1 MKAAAIIVGFVAM
14 AVLVL
19 SYQQK
24 TRKWILICNI
34 TARCLFILQYIMLF
48 AFEGMAL
55 DIVGVVGSLLAQQ
68 KDKPIIRRHQKTVVI
83 GVNVLIIAVGLGM
96 YRNLFSL
103 FPLVAVL
110 LQIDALWCSKEKY
123 VRLLSLI
130 AVPWWLVY
138 NFYCSAYGSVAGDL
152 MSLFSLLIAVFRYD
166 VKKEKRSCLKNDM
179 HPKS

>member
-1 MKAAAIIVGFVAM
+1 MKTAAIIVGFVAM

-34 TARCLFILQYIMLF
+34 TARSLFILQYILLF

-55 DIVGVVGSLLAQQ
+55 DLVGVIGSVLAQQ
-68 KDKPIIRRHQKTVVI
+68 KDKPFVKKHQRAVVI
-83 GVNVLIIAVGLGM
+83 GVNVLIVAVGVAM

-103 FPLVAVL
+103 LPLVAVL
-110 LQIDALWCSKEKY
+110 LQIDALWCSKEKH

-130 AVPWWLVY
+130 AVPWWVVY
-138 NFYCSAYGSVAGDL
+138 NAYCSAWGSVAGDL
-152 MSLFSLLIAVFRYD
+152 MSLVSLVTAMLRYD
-166 VKKEKRSCLKNDM
+166 LKKK
-179 HPKS
+179 

>member
-1 MKAAAIIVGFVAM
+1 MKTAAIIVGFVAM

-34 TARCLFILQYIMLF
+34 AARSLFILQYIMLF

-55 DIVGVVGSLLAQQ
+55 DIVGIVGSLLAQQ
-68 KDKPIIRRHQKTVVI
+68 KDKPFIQKHQKAVVV
-83 GVNVLIIAVGLGM
+83 GVNALIIAVGLAM

-103 FPLVAVL
+103 LPLVAVL
-110 LQIDALWCSKEKY
+110 LQIDALWCSKEKH

-130 AVPWWLVY
+130 AVPWWLIY
-138 NFYCSAYGSVAGDL
+138 NGYCSAWGSVAGDL
-152 MSLFSLLIAVFRYD
+152 MSLVSLVAAMLRYD
-166 VKKEKRSCLKNDM
+166 LKKVAK
-179 HPKS
+179 

>member
-1 MKAAAIIVGFVAM
+1 MKIAAIIVGFLAM
-14 AVLVL
+14 FMLVL

-34 TARCLFILQYIMLF
+34 TARSLFILQYILLF

-55 DIVGVVGSLLAQQ
+55 DLVGIVGSVLAQWKEKPFIQ
-68 KDKPIIRRHQKTVVI
+68 KHQKLVVI
-83 GVNVLIIAVGLGM
+83 GVNALIVAVGLAM

-103 FPLVAVL
+103 LPLIAVL

-138 NFYCSAYGSVAGDL
+138 NVYCSAYGSVAGDL
-152 MSLFSLLIAVFRYD
+152 MSLISLLIAMFRYD
-166 VKKEKRSCLKNDM
+166 LKKK
-179 HPKS
+179 

>member
-1 MKAAAIIVGFVAM
+1 MKTAAIIVGFAAM

-34 TARCLFILQYIMLF
+34 TARSLFILQYILLF

-55 DIVGVVGSLLAQQ
+55 DLVGIVGSVLAQW
-68 KDKPIIRRHQKTVVI
+68 KDKPFIQKHQKSVVI
-83 GVNVLIIAVGLGM
+83 GVNVLIIAVGLAM

-103 FPLVAVL
+103 LPLVAVL

-138 NFYCSAYGSVAGDL
+138 NVYCSAYGSVAGDL
-152 MSLFSLLIAVFRYD
+152 MSLVSLVTAMLRYD
-166 VKKEKRSCLKNDM
+166 LKKK
-179 HPKS
+179 